1 MNELEHSHGPQ
12 DIRRRLAAGNRPSYL
27 PAAILGGIDGCV
39 TTIAVIA
46 SVVGAGLPSVVAFV
60 LGLASLFADGFS
72 MAVSNYQSVK
82 SEQDA
87 RDRLR
92 RREDRHIDIDPS
104 GERDEVRAIFE
115 AKGFDGE
122 TLERIVDTLTANRR
136 RWIDTMVQE
145 EYGVALRGPSPL
157 IAGTATFSV
166 FVLVGAFPLLPLLIP
181 FIGGESAFLASGA
194 SAVLALFGV
203 GYLKGV
209 VLSMP
214 RWWAGL
220 ETLLMG
226 GGAALIAF
234 ALGVFLEPLIGDL
247 IVNP

>member
-46 SVVGAGLPSVVAFV
+46 SVGGAGLPSVVALV

-82 SEQDA
+82 SEHDA

-92 RREDRHIDIDPS
+92 RREDRHIDLDPS

-115 AKGFDGE
+115 AKGFEGE

-136 RWIDTMVQE
+136 RWVDIMIQE
-145 EYGVALRGPSPL
+145 EYGVALGGPSAL
-157 IAGTATFSV
+157 IAGAATFSV
-166 FVLVGAFPLLPLLIP
+166 FVLIGAFPLLPLLVP
-181 FIGGESAFLASGA
+181 FISDHSAFLASGA
-194 SAVLALFGV
+194 AAIVALFAI
-203 GYLKGV
+203 GYTKGV

-226 GGAALIAF
+226 SAAALIAF
-234 ALGVFLEPLIGDL
+234 AFGVFLEPLVGGL
-247 IVNP
+247 TVR